1 MISIVVLS
9 YNHEKYISETLTS
22 VYGLNIP
29 KEVIIIDDCSKDS
42 SAKIIQDTIAKHE
55 AFDYTNVIIKDK
67 NVGLIDSLNTGLKM
81 AHSDY
86 IYFIASDDVVDA
98 HGFTALYRE
107 LCSNNGA
114 QFMMG
119 NAWIYHTGKTPTEVA
134 YKKQHKDFFAY
145 NDNVLRE
152 KIFTNYPKPLLLQ
165 ATIFKKS
172 ALQIIEGWDVKLA
185 WDDYPMFVKLFQK
198 FSLSNGD
205 YFFYDNVNVAKYRQH
220 DSNAYK
226 NLPKQLSMIEM
237 AMKELAPSE
246 LYDTAISRQYA
257 FYLLLAVKSR
267 DLKSVRH
274 VLNSVVREKV
284 LLMTIYNLG
293 AEIIQWYH
301 RKKK

>member
-1 MISIVVLS
+1 M
-9 YNHEKYISETLTS
+9 
-22 VYGLNIP
+22 YGLNIP

-152 KIFTNYPKPLLLQ
+152 KYLPIILSLYYYKPQFLKKCIANYWRM
-165 ATIFKKS
+165 
-172 ALQIIEGWDVKLA
+172 G
-185 WDDYPMFVKLFQK
+185 
-198 FSLSNGD
+198 
-205 YFFYDNVNVAKYRQH
+205 
-220 DSNAYK
+220 
-226 NLPKQLSMIEM
+226 
-237 AMKELAPSE
+237 
-246 LYDTAISRQYA
+246 
-257 FYLLLAVKSR
+257 
-267 DLKSVRH
+267 
-274 VLNSVVREKV
+274 
-284 LLMTIYNLG
+284 
-293 AEIIQWYH
+293 
-301 RKKK
+301 RKTCVG